1 MKFQELSYN
10 THNTFV
16 KILCDKCSDNF
27 VLECYITLIKYT
39 KDSLEWVMGRKADK
53 NVKILFELL
62 KIERQV
68 MDYSKVIWQSS
79 KSSSILIHKN
89 KKHFRLWIFYNVVM
103 FVSDIRILLRD
114 NDNWQVTNHRSQTSQ
129 FFNLI
134 YRQVGIVIC
143 KIYM

>member
-1 MKFQELSYN
+1 
-10 THNTFV
+10 
-16 KILCDKCSDNF
+16 
-27 VLECYITLIKYT
+27 
-39 KDSLEWVMGRKADK
+39 
-53 NVKILFELL
+53 
-62 KIERQV
+62 
-68 MDYSKVIWQSS
+68 
-79 KSSSILIHKN
+79 
-89 KKHFRLWIFYNVVM
+89 M